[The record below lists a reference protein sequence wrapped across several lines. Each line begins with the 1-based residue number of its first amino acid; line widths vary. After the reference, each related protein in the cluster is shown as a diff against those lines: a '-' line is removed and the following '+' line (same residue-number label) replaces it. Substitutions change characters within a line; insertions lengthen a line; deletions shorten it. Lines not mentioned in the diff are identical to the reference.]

1 MGMADESKVT
11 IHAMGNF
18 WAQVHLN
25 LVLRLFVI
33 VVFHLLYII

>member
-1 MGMADESKVT
+1 
-11 IHAMGNF
+11 MGNF